1 MPNAENGVGN
11 QTERPAERMLKHLK
25 VQGPTTTAELAQV
38 LQVSVEAARQ
48 QLVKLVRQGMIEAE
62 RISAGVGR
70 PKQIWTLTAA
80 GHARFP
86 DGHAQLT
93 VQMIRAI
100 DQVFGSQGLQRIVEQ
115 RAQQQARDYAA
126 RLAGS
131 GNLAERVA
139 LLADLRSSE
148 GYMARV
154 ERKGADFLLIED
166 HCPICAAASVCQGF
180 CAAELSQFQALM
192 EGWAEVT
199 REEHLLRQARRCVYR
214 FRPAGI

>member
-1 MPNAENGVGN
+1 
-11 QTERPAERMLKHLK
+11 
-25 VQGPTTTAELAQV
+25 
-38 LQVSVEAARQ
+38 
-48 QLVKLVRQGMIEAE
+48 MIESE

-70 PKQIWTLTAA
+70 PKQLWTLTGA

-100 DQVFGSQGLQRIVEQ
+100 DQVFGTQGLQQIVEQ
-115 RAQQQARDYAA
+115 RAQQQAQDYAV
-126 RLAGS
+126 RLADS

-139 LLADLRSSE
+139 LLADLRTTE

-154 ERKGADFLLIED
+154 ERAGADFLLIED

-180 CAAELSQFQALM
+180 CAAELAQFQTLM
-192 EGWAEVT
+192 AGWAEVT
-199 REEHLLRQARRCVYR
+199 REEHLLQQARRCVYR
-214 FRPAGI
+214 LRPSRLRPG